1 MDMTDRLP
9 RTFARSRLPWLVA
22 AAALLL
28 YLVTLNRWLQLT
40 SLPLVAR
47 VAGWDPS
54 PNLSAP
60 LWFLLT
66 LPTRVLPGG
75 VLPVVLNLFT
85 ALLAALT
92 LAVLARSVALLPYDR
107 TREARLRER
116 SEGALLS
123 TPLAWVGPVF
133 AVLLCGLQLT
143 FWEHA
148 TVATGEML
156 DLVLFAV
163 PIWCL
168 LEYRL
173 WRREGWLTALAFLYG
188 LAVTNNHAMIAFF
201 PCFLI
206 AVIWVKG
213 FGFFNGRFLARMT
226 AAGVA
231 GLLLYLLLPAVAVWT
246 QQREGAGFGTYLRS
260 QLAAQ
265 KAALGSVPPFAIL
278 LASLCTVLP
287 VFVLGIRWQRAV
299 EDTSRAGVVMANFI
313 TRFVHVVMLA
323 AAVSVFLDPVW
334 SPRSLGF
341 GRPMLP
347 FYYLA
352 ALAAGYYA
360 GYLLLV
366 ARDPAG
372 RAAYLVT
379 PGTRL
384 LGRALAA
391 ATLVAVGVLPVVLV
405 ARNAPTV
412 AALQGRE
419 LARLADRLVEALPA
433 QNAYVLSDEQTDLL
447 LLEAGL
453 ARRGAAGA
461 HVLLWSRLMPYRLYQ
476 QQLHDRYG
484 TRWSWG
490 ASPALPEVIAPES
503 LARVVESVAASNQLF
518 YLRPSFGYYFERV
531 ELRPAGLIFRLQPRA
546 AEPAAGPALSS
557 EELARGEAYWEGLRA
572 DLESRPPAE
581 RTAPLERRYVNAFY
595 ARALA
600 TWSALVQRAGQP
612 DRARRWAELALHLN
626 PANRAAKLT
635 LALNEL
641 VRAGTALPAPNGDL
655 NDELKSWLSQI
666 DRLLLEDGLFDH
678 PQLSYHQAL
687 LYMQSAYFR
696 QALDEFRRLRT
707 LLPGDENLQVWEQTA
722 LALNRFASGDATGA
736 EAQLLELRTR
746 HPRHLTVLEALR
758 QVYQATDRLTNAL
771 ETLQTQLT
779 LEPDNES
786 VLLNLAAL
794 HIQMKDYAGAL
805 PPLNKLLAK
814 NPRHAAALLNRAIA
828 QLQAGRLDEAR
839 QDYEALRGLVP
850 ESYAVYFGLGE
861 IAWRKQDRAA
871 ALRHFE
877 TYLKYGIPGSEEYK
891 AVAERVRQLKAGGA

>member
-60 LWFLLT
+60 VWFLLT
-66 LPTRVLPGG
+66 LPARLLSGAA
-75 VLPVVLNLFT
+75 LPVALNVLT
-85 ALLAALT
+85 ALLAAAT
-92 LAVLARSVALLPYDR
+92 LALLARSVALLPYDR
-107 TREARLRER
+107 TREARQRER
-116 SEGALLS
+116 SEQALLS
-123 TPLAWVGPVF
+123 IPLAWVGPVL

-156 DLVLFAV
+156 DLLLFAV
-163 PIWCL
+163 PVWCL
-168 LEYRL
+168 LEYRISQ
-173 WRREGWLTALAFLYG
+173 REGWLTALAFLYG

-206 AVIWVKG
+206 ALIWVKG
-213 FGFFNGRFLARMT
+213 FGFFNPGFLARMLG
-226 AAGVA
+226 AGLA
-231 GLLLYLLLPAVAVWT
+231 GLLLYLVLPAVAVWT
-246 QQREGAGFGTYLRS
+246 QSREEAGFWTYLRS

-278 LASLCTVLP
+278 LVSLSTVLP

-299 EDTSRAGVVMANFI
+299 DDTSRAGVAMANFI

-323 AAVSVFLDPVW
+323 AAASVFLDPVW
-334 SPRSLGF
+334 SPRALGF

-379 PGTRL
+379 PGARF

-391 ATLVAVGVLPVVLV
+391 ATLVAAAALPVTLA
-405 ARNAPTV
+405 ARNGPLV
-412 AALQGRE
+412 AALKGRD
-419 LARLADRLVEALPA
+419 LARLADRLVDALPA
-433 QNAYVLSDEQTDLL
+433 QNAYVLSDDQSDLL

-484 TRWSWG
+484 NRWSWG
-490 ASPALPEVIAPES
+490 ASRDLPDLIAPES
-503 LARVVESVAASNQLF
+503 LARLVESVAASNQLF

-531 ELRPAGLIFRLQPRA
+531 ELRPAGLVFRLQPRP
-546 AEPAAGPALSS
+546 AEPAAAPALSA
-557 EELARGEAYWEGLRA
+557 EDLNRGEAYWEGLRA
-572 DLESRPPAE
+572 DLESLPPAD

-600 TWSALVQRAGQP
+600 SWSALVQRAGQP
-612 DRARRWAELALHLN
+612 DRARRWAELALRLN

-635 LALNEL
+635 LALNDL
-641 VRAGTALPAPNGDL
+641 LRAKAALPAPDGEL
-655 NDELKSWLSQI
+655 TDELKGWLSQI

-707 LLPGDENLQVWEQTA
+707 LRPEDENLQVWEQTA
-722 LALNRFASGDATGA
+722 LALDRFAGGDVAGA
-736 EAQLLELRTR
+736 EKQLLELRTR
-746 HPRHLTVLEALR
+746 HPRRLNVLEALR
-758 QVYQATDRLTNAL
+758 QVYQATERLTNAL
-771 ETLQTQLT
+771 ETLQAQLAV
-779 LEPDNES
+779 EPENES

-814 NPRHAAALLNRAIA
+814 NPRNAAALLNRAIA

-839 QDYEALRGLVP
+839 QDYEALRALVP
-850 ESYAVYFGLGE
+850 ESYAVYYGLGE
-861 IAWRKQDRAA
+861 IAWRKQDKAA

-891 AVAERVRQLKAGGA
+891 AVAERVRQLKSGGA

>member
-60 LWFLLT
+60 LWFLFT
-66 LPTRVLPGG
+66 LPARLLPGG
-75 VLPVVLNLFT
+75 VLPVALNLST
-85 ALLAALT
+85 ALLAAAT

-107 TREARLRER
+107 TREARQRER
-116 SEGALLS
+116 GEGALLS
-123 TPLAWVGPVF
+123 IPLAWVGPVF
-133 AVLLCGLQLT
+133 AGLLCGLQRT

-156 DLVLFAV
+156 DLLLFAV

-173 WRREGWLTALAFLYG
+173 SQREGWLTTLAFLYG

-213 FGFFNGRFLARMT
+213 LGFFDGRFLARMT

-231 GLLLYLLLPAVAVWT
+231 GLALYLLLPAVAVWT
-246 QQREGAGFGTYLRS
+246 QHREGAGFGTYLRT

-278 LASLCTVLP
+278 LVSLCTVLP

-323 AAVSVFLDPVW
+323 AAGSVFLDPVW

-379 PGTRL
+379 PGARL

-391 ATLVAVGVLPVVLV
+391 VTLVAAGGLPVVLAV
-405 ARNAPTV
+405 RNAPPV
-412 AALQGRE
+412 AALQGRA
-419 LARLADRLVEALPA
+419 LARLADRLADALPA
-433 QNAYVLSDEQTDLL
+433 QNAYVLSDDQTDLL

-461 HVLLWSRLMPYRLYQ
+461 HVLLWSRLLPYRLYQ

-531 ELRPAGLIFRLQPRA
+531 ELRPAGLVFRLQPRPA
-546 AEPAAGPALSS
+546 DPAAGSALSS
-557 EELARGEAYWEGLRA
+557 EDLARGEAYWEGLRA
-572 DLESRPPAE
+572 DLERLPPAD

-600 TWSALVQRAGQP
+600 TWSALLQRSGQP

-635 LALNEL
+635 LALNDQL
-641 VRAGTALPAPNGDL
+641 RAGTALPAPDGDL
-655 NDELKSWLSQI
+655 TDEFKGWLIQI

-707 LLPGDENLQVWEQTA
+707 LLPGDENLQVWEHTA
-722 LALNRFASGDATGA
+722 LALNRFAGGDVTGA
-736 EAQLLELRTR
+736 EAQLLELRAR
-746 HPRHLTVLEALR
+746 HPRRLTVLEALR
-758 QVYQATDRLTNAL
+758 QVYQATNRLTNAL
-771 ETLQTQLT
+771 ETLQAQLT

-805 PPLNKLLAK
+805 PPLNRLLAK

-839 QDYEALRGLVP
+839 QDYETLRGLAP

-891 AVAERVRQLKAGGA
+891 NVAERVRQLKAGGA

>member
-40 SLPLVAR
+40 SLPVVAR

-60 LWFLLT
+60 LWFLLS
-66 LPTRVLPGG
+66 LPTRLLSGAA
-75 VLPVVLNLFT
+75 LPVALNVLT
-85 ALLAALT
+85 ALLAAAT
-92 LAVLARSVALLPYDR
+92 LALLARSVALLPYDR
-107 TREARLRER
+107 TREARQRER
-116 SEGALLS
+116 SEPALLS
-123 TPLAWVGPVF
+123 IPLAWVGPVL

-156 DLVLFAV
+156 DLLLFAV
-163 PIWCL
+163 PVWCL

-173 WRREGWLTALAFLYG
+173 SQREGWLTALAFLYG

-206 AVIWVKG
+206 ALIWVKG
-213 FGFFNGRFLARMT
+213 FGFFNLRFLARMIG
-226 AAGVA
+226 AGLA
-231 GLLLYLLLPAVAVWT
+231 GLLLYLLLPALAVWT
-246 QQREGAGFGTYLRS
+246 QSREEAGFWTYLRS
-260 QLAAQ
+260 ELAAQ

-278 LASLCTVLP
+278 LVSLSTVLP
-287 VFVLGIRWQRAV
+287 VFVMGIRWQRAV
-299 EDTSRAGVVMANFI
+299 DDTSRAGVAMANFI
-313 TRFVHVVMLA
+313 TRFVHVAMLA
-323 AAVSVFLDPVW
+323 AAASVFLDPVW
-334 SPRSLGF
+334 SPRALGF

-379 PGTRL
+379 PGARL

-391 ATLVAVGVLPVVLV
+391 ATLGAAVALPVTLA
-405 ARNAPTV
+405 ARNGPLV
-412 AALQGRE
+412 AALKGRD
-419 LARLADRLVEALPA
+419 LARLADRLVDALPA
-433 QNAYVLSDEQTDLL
+433 QNAYVLSDDQTDLL

-484 TRWSWG
+484 NRWSWG
-490 ASPALPEVIAPES
+490 ASRDLPDLIAPES
-503 LARVVESVAASNQLF
+503 LARLVESVAASNPLF

-531 ELRPAGLIFRLQPRA
+531 ELRPAGLVFRLHPRP
-546 AEPAAGPALSS
+546 AEPAASAALSA
-557 EELARGEAYWEGLRA
+557 EDLNRGEAYWEGLRA
-572 DLESRPPAE
+572 DLESQPPAD
-581 RTAPLERRYVNAFY
+581 RSAPLERRFVNAFY

-600 TWSALVQRAGQP
+600 SWSALVQRAGQP
-612 DRARRWAELALHLN
+612 DRARRWAELALRLN

-635 LALNEL
+635 LALNDL
-641 VRAGTALPAPNGDL
+641 LRTKTALPAPDGEL
-655 NDELKSWLSQI
+655 TDELKGWLSQI

-707 LLPGDENLQVWEQTA
+707 LRPGDENLQVWEQTA
-722 LALNRFASGDATGA
+722 LALDRFAGGDVAGA
-736 EAQLLELRTR
+736 EKQLLELRAR
-746 HPRHLTVLEALR
+746 HPRRLNVLEALR
-758 QVYQATDRLTNAL
+758 QVYQATDRPTNAL
-771 ETLQTQLT
+771 ETLQAQLAV
-779 LEPDNES
+779 EPDNES

-814 NPRHAAALLNRAIA
+814 NPRNAAALLNRAIA

-839 QDYEALRGLVP
+839 QDYEALRALVP
-850 ESYAVYFGLGE
+850 ESYAVYYGLGE
-861 IAWRKQDRAA
+861 IAWRKQDKAA

-891 AVAERVRQLKAGGA
+891 AVAERVRQLKSGGA